1 VVPFPIYFRSDD
13 DNLLHRFPSLRHS
26 YFELDPTNKFDVR
39 RLAVLIVVVDNK
51 DEGVE

>member
-1 VVPFPIYFRSDD
+1 
-13 DNLLHRFPSLRHS
+13 L
-26 YFELDPTNKFDVR
+26 ELDPTNKFDVQ